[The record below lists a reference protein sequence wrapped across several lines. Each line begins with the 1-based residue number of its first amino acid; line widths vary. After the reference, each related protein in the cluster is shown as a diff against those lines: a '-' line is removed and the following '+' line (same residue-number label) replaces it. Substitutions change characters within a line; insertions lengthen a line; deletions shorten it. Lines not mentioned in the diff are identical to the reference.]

1 MVVGIVTYSYDSKG
15 RMYYLFKKGRI
26 YYFTRDEATAKAKGA
41 EPVNELPAGKTVIV
55 NERTGLP
62 ILKNA

>member
-1 MVVGIVTYSYDSKG
+1 VGALTFSYDSKG
-15 RMYYLFKKGRI
+15 KTYYLFKKGRI
-26 YYFTRDEATAKAKGA
+26 FYFTRDEAAAKAKGA
-41 EPVNELPAGKTVIV
+41 EPIDELPPGKTVVV